1 MNTTEQIS
9 KREIKYHDL
18 LIKND
23 NLKKDIL
30 SILDS
35 ETDLSKLNLIHED
48 KYINGITADFTCVYD
63 DEIKAII
70 EVKAADIGVTD
81 YVRGIGQVLQY
92 EYFFDN
98 NISPKG
104 WKYTTDFKSILLI
117 PSDVIKLN
125 SFNIGKFKYPNT
137 TLIVEIN
144 ENSNVARR
152 ISVKELQELSTV
164 NEDNLTSIC
173 QYYIRDNR
181 LFEIYMLLR
190 YLTLL
195 KIKGETYCK
204 RTDIEAELKKTKTIN
219 NGNWRN
225 AWISV
230 SSLGFINSSNLPTA
244 SGIQIGLL
252 EYAEFAYLMYAS
264 YIKPFV
270 DVIMDYFNENECNLS
285 KNYREII
292 NDLKTKF
299 NNRDILFLTQ
309 SNGRYLSSWLNI
321 LRDDYGCID
330 FKSRNNNRKIIYTP
344 SNLNKDTFI
353 KKINS
358 NTNSKDY
365 ICRLKEI
372 TG

>member
-1 MNTTEQIS
+1 M
-9 KREIKYHDL
+9 
-18 LIKND
+18 LIKSD
-23 NLKKDIL
+23 DLKKDIL
-30 SILDS
+30 SILESD
-35 ETDLSKLNLIHED
+35 TDLTKLNLIHED
-48 KYINGITADFTCVYD
+48 RYINGIIADFTCVYD
-63 DEIKAII
+63 NEIKAII

-117 PSDVIKLN
+117 PSDVIKFN
-125 SFNIGKFKYPNT
+125 SFNIGKFKYPST

-144 ENSNVARR
+144 ESSNVARQV
-152 ISVKELQELSTV
+152 SKKELAELSTI
-164 NEDNLTSIC
+164 NENNLTSIC

-181 LFEIYMLLR
+181 LFEVFMLLR

-195 KIKGETYCK
+195 KIKGETKCS
-204 RTDIEAELKKTKTIN
+204 RTKVEAELIKTKTIN

-230 SSLGFINSSNLPTA
+230 SSLGFINSTNLPTA
-244 SGIQIGLL
+244 SGIKIGLL
-252 EYAEFAYLMYAS
+252 EYEEFAYLMYTS

-270 DVIMDYFNENECNLS
+270 DVLMNYFNQDTQNLNKKYS
-285 KNYREII
+285 EII
-292 NDLKTKF
+292 IDLKKQY
-299 NNRDILFLTQ
+299 NNRDVLFLTQ

-330 FKSRNNNRKIIYTP
+330 FKSRSNNRKIIYTP
-344 SNLNKDTFI
+344 NTLNKNSFI
-353 KKINS
+353 QKIKS
-358 NTNSKDY
+358 NTQANNY
-365 ICRLKEI
+365 ICNLKNI